1 LSRGKRTAA
10 DLDPLL
16 FWIGVFALAGGI
28 VSLVLAGAQSL
39 IGASTSSDRS
49 SIAFVYLIV
58 GVIGLAVAALL
69 ALAQYRV
76 SLRARDPNA
85 RRVDEE

>member
-1 LSRGKRTAA
+1 MSRGERTASY
-10 DLDPLL
+10 LDPLL
-16 FWIGVFALAGGI
+16 FWAVVLALAGGV
-28 VSLVLAGAQSL
+28 VSLVLAGAHSL

-49 SIAFVYLIV
+49 SIAIVYLIV
-58 GVIGLAVAALL
+58 GVIGFAVAALL

-85 RRVDEE
+85 RRVDQE